1 MTYETQCDK
10 VDWAN
15 LKTEV
20 TAKLE
25 YLRIA
30 WAASERDAPPQVHKR
45 IVEDIYVPAIRLLAE
60 FCACLE
66 VAEENERQ
74 FSD

>member
-1 MTYETQCDK
+1 MTYETRCDK

-20 TAKLE
+20 LTKLE
-25 YLRIA
+25 YLQIS
-30 WAASERDAPPQVHKR
+30 WAASERDAPSEVHKK
-45 IVEDIYVPAIRLLAE
+45 IVEDIYAPAIRLLAE

-66 VAEENERQ
+66 VTEGDEEAVT
-74 FSD
+74 

>member
-1 MTYETQCDK
+1 MITYETRCDK

-20 TAKLE
+20 LTKLE
-25 YLRIA
+25 YLRIS
-30 WAASERDAPPQVHKR
+30 WAASERDAPPEVHKK

-60 FCACLE
+60 FCARLE
-66 VAEENERQ
+66 VDEEAVP
-74 FSD
+74 